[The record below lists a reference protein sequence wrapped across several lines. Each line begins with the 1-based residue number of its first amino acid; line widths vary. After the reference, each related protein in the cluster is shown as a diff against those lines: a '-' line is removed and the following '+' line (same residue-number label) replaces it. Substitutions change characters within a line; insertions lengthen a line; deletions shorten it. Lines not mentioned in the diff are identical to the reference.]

1 MQRIADRDMHE
12 RDIIALVPLAENKNR
27 MRVIAVSPY
36 NPREQKNNKNDAGM
50 AFLQPKSFLT
60 I

>member
-36 NPREQKNNKNDAGM
+36 NPREQKK
-50 AFLQPKSFLT
+50 
-60 I
+60 